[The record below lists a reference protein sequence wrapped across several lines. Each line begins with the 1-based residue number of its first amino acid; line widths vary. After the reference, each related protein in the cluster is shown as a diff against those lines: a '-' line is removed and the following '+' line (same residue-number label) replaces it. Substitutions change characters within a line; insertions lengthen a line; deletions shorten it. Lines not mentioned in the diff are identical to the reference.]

1 MPSKRKEQI
10 NLNLTALNLHDGGAH
25 NKWLTNANV
34 RIATEPLKVDEAKIM
49 WYWAIVYLFQFVA
62 RRLPT
67 PTIVY
72 AHGSRAKIDENTVG

>member
-1 MPSKRKEQI
+1 
-10 NLNLTALNLHDGGAH
+10 
-25 NKWLTNANV
+25 V